1 MTQPPISARADAARP
16 ETPKPDGTSRRRRI
30 IGLTVVGLLFVG
42 WCVTVGLPTDPVLAS
57 IWLWVLT
64 IGWNNGRHWTHHLR
78 FLRDWL
84 PVLVFLV
91 LYSYSRGWAYTSTT
105 VPHVYEMLTIDRALF
120 GVIPTVWLQQHL
132 YDPNHIY
139 PWDVGVSFVYFSHF
153 LTVYIVAAVLWLR
166 NRAAWG
172 AFMRRWMLLTFAGVS
187 TYILWPAAPPWWAA
201 KYGLIEPV
209 ARLSSRGFNAIGLH
223 GAGNMLN
230 HAQLGANPV
239 AAMPSLHF
247 AFSLCVAGFFMTRL
261 RKRWIPLLA
270 LYPLAMAFTLSYC
283 GEHHVTD
290 MIVGALYVLASFVL
304 VSVGERLWRRR
315 RARRAAATAPIDAA
329 RLDPAGG
336 ASVGSV
342 DGVPTDGASGAAV
355 DPDQAVE
362 AIDVGPVGS
371 RVEPIGVGSA
381 ERRDGETAAQR
392 PGGTEPAAGATS
404 TAEPEAAGAPVSG
417 PPARG

>member
-1 MTQPPISARADAARP
+1 M
-16 ETPKPDGTSRRRRI
+16 
-30 IGLTVVGLLFVG
+30 TVVGLLFVA
-42 WCVTVGLPTDPVLAS
+42 WCVTVGLPTDPILAS

-105 VPHVYEMLTIDRALF
+105 VPHVYEMLTIDHAIF
-120 GVIPTVWLQQHL
+120 GVTPTVWLQQHL
-132 YDPNHIY
+132 YDPNHIH

-230 HAQLGANPV
+230 HAQPGANPV

-315 RARRAAATAPIDAA
+315 RARRAAATAEVPAGASVDGP
-329 RLDPAGG
+329 RLDGARAAGARVGG
-336 ASVGSV
+336 ASAEPIDGARVGGVAVGPGRNGEAIDVGSVDPVGVDVGSV
-342 DGVPTDGASGAAV
+342 DG
-355 DPDQAVE
+355 
-362 AIDVGPVGS
+362 
-371 RVEPIGVGSA
+371 R
-381 ERRDGETAAQR
+381 ERETTAQR
-392 PGGTEPAAGATS
+392 PGGTEPDAGTS
-404 TAEPEAAGAPVSG
+404 TATAEPEAAGAPVSG
-417 PPARG
+417 PPAARG

>member
-1 MTQPPISARADAARP
+1 MTQPPISARADAPLP
-16 ETPKPDGTSRRRRI
+16 ETPNSGGTSRRRRI
-30 IGLTVVGLLFVG
+30 IGVSVVGALFVA
-42 WCVTVGLPTDPVLAS
+42 WCVTVGLPTDPILAS

-84 PVLVFLV
+84 PVLIFLV

-105 VPHVYEMLTIDRALF
+105 VPHVYEMLAIDHAIF
-120 GVIPTVWLQQHL
+120 GVTPTVWLQQHL
-132 YDPNHIY
+132 YDPNHIH
-139 PWDVGVSFVYFSHF
+139 PWDVAVSFVYFSHF
-153 LTVYIVAAVLWLR
+153 VTVYIVAAVLWLR
-166 NRAAWG
+166 NRSAWA
-172 AFMRRWMLLTFAGVS
+172 AFMRRWMLLTFAGVA

-209 ARLSSRGFNAIGLH
+209 ARLSSRGFNALGLH

-247 AFSLCVAGFFMTRL
+247 AFSLCVAGFFMTQL

-290 MIVGALYVLASFVL
+290 MIAGALYVLASFVL

-315 RARRAAATAPIDAA
+315 RTRRLLRTAETIRADAGADRTAAPVELDRTARPADLDRTAAPVELDRAAEVEAGAAPGPAGTDPGAGASGSAATAE
-329 RLDPAGG
+329 RDP
-336 ASVGSV
+336 
-342 DGVPTDGASGAAV
+342 
-355 DPDQAVE
+355 
-362 AIDVGPVGS
+362 
-371 RVEPIGVGSA
+371 
-381 ERRDGETAAQR
+381 
-392 PGGTEPAAGATS
+392 
-404 TAEPEAAGAPVSG
+404 AGAPVSG
-417 PPARG
+417 PPAGRG